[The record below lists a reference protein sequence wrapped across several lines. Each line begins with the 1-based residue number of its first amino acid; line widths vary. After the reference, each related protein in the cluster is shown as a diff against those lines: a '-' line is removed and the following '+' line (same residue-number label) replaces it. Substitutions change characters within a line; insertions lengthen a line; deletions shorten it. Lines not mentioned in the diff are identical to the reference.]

1 MPAGLPCLRRRGHRA
16 ECVTKC
22 REFLTRSGVP
32 QGNCCLGLNG
42 QEKYIWL
49 VDLLLESSFF
59 LLYQHQHLH
68 YTSHIYTI
76 INRFSHQAHSSTT
89 HFQPLPTISDLYTPP
104 KPLNYPITM
113 SFTSPTI
120 SSATFGCALLDR
132 SSASS
137 TTGQMTN
144 QGRGGYNRGPD
155 DDDEPEDGRGGYN

>member
-1 MPAGLPCLRRRGHRA
+1 VPAGLPCLRRRGHRA
-16 ECVTKC
+16 KCVTKC

-42 QEKYIWL
+42 QEKYIW
-49 VDLLLESSFF
+49 
-59 LLYQHQHLH
+59 HQHLH
-68 YTSHIYTI
+68 YTSHIHTI
-76 INRFSHQAHSSTT
+76 INRFSPQTHSSTT
-89 HFQPLPTISDLYTPP
+89 HLQLLPTISDLYTPP

-113 SFTSPTI
+113 SFTSSTI

-132 SSASS
+132 SSAS